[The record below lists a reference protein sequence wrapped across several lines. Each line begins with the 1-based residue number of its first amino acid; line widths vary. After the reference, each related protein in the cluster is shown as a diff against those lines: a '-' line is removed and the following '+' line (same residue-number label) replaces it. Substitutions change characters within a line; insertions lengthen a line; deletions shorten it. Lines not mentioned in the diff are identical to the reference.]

1 MTTLIVP
8 NDLVS
13 VQWLHTNF
21 NHPSIV
27 LIDASWFMPAL
38 QRDGKAEWLEQTIP
52 GAKYFDF
59 DKTVCDSTSD
69 LPHMMPSAA
78 LFEQSVRA
86 LGINNSSALV
96 VFDRLGIFS
105 SPRVWWMFKSM
116 GFNNIAVLDG
126 GLNSWLEAGYEVAKG
141 EVNSLVV
148 QGDFIA
154 RYQADFI
161 CDSHSVLGAIEDKQY
176 QILDARA
183 EERFLGLVPEPRA
196 DLRNGHMPSAKN
208 LPFSLL
214 IEQGEMI
221 DTKSLSTLF
230 EGRIDKQQQAI
241 FSCGSGVTACV
252 LALGATLC
260 GYNKIAVYDGSW
272 TEWGA
277 NENLPIEK

>member
-1 MTTLIVP
+1 MASLIVP

-13 VQWLHTNF
+13 VQWLHTNL

-27 LIDASWFMPAL
+27 LLDASWFMPAL

-52 GAKYFDF
+52 GAKFFDF

-141 EVNSLVV
+141 DNNKLDTL
-148 QGDFIA
+148 GDFNA
-154 RYQADFI
+154 CYQAELI
-161 CDSHSVLGAIEDKQY
+161 CDSNAVLNAIQNKQC
-176 QILDARA
+176 QIVDARA
-183 EERFLGLVPEPRA
+183 ENRFLGLVPEPRA
-196 DLRNGHMPSAKN
+196 DLRSGHMPSAKS
-208 LPFSLL
+208 LPFNLL
-214 IEQGEMI
+214 IEQGKMVDI
-221 DTKSLSTLF
+221 NSLRALF
-230 EGRIDKQQQAI
+230 EERIDKQQQAL

-260 GYNKIAVYDGSW
+260 GYHKITVYDGSW

-277 NENLPIEK
+277 SENLPVVK